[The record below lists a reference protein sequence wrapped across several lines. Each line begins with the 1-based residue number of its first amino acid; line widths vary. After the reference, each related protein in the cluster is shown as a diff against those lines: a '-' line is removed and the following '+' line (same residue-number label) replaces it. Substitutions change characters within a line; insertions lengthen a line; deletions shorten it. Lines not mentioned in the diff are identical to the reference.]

1 MKFDTNPGCMF
12 LIWCC
17 RNYLLSFFLWKNVAC
32 LKHCIPEG
40 NWKILEG
47 FPEGE
52 PEGKSQYAKHC
63 IPEGNRKIPEGY
75 PEEILEGKVVF
86 FTLFYIFS
94 CLTWLGSPSK
104 VLTQVLKGSE
114 SRAKHLRREPGG
126 TIRLH
131 KRNRTGLPMIPEGKR
146 KATGRHIY
154 RKVWFESQGPF
165 GDFERALA
173 NTSPPGAQSES
184 RGVEFR
190 VSHYVSICLFNAA
203 QKGGVKWFTFLCFFV
218 QLLKEK
224 SKKKEGSCENTESRK
239 ATGRSRKVTRKESRK
254 DNFGN

>member
-1 MKFDTNPGCMF
+1 MKFDKKPGCMF

-17 RNYLLSFFLWKNVAC
+17 RNYLLSFFFWKNVAC

-40 NWKILEG
+40 NWKIPEG

-52 PEGKSQYAKHC
+52 LEGKSQYAKHC

-75 PEEILEGKVVF
+75 PEEILEGKIVF

-114 SRAKHLRREPGG
+114 SL
-126 TIRLH
+126 
-131 KRNRTGLPMIPEGKR
+131 
-146 KATGRHIY
+146 
-154 RKVWFESQGPF
+154 
-165 GDFERALA
+165 
-173 NTSPPGAQSES
+173 
-184 RGVEFR
+184 
-190 VSHYVSICLFNAA
+190 NAA

-224 SKKKEGSCENTESRK
+224 SKKHEGSCENTESRK